1 MKYFVQIYIG
11 RQKGNSGEGVKGCY
25 NFDNSCSNCGTSAK
39 LIGNLPVKGISAI
52 KKDFFATFNDDFLI
66 SESLY
71 NELILNQ
78 VNLSGIKNVV
88 DMKDNALPYYHFT
101 SNFVFPPFLAEST
114 GLKTDRQCPICN
126 RNGYFSEIIMG
137 ILEKGIKTQVLPLKL
152 KYSNI
157 EGSFLKQSDVFVT
170 WEHMGYSNLKTE
182 GKYVMRLARPLLI
195 VSEKV
200 KSVFE
205 TLKIKDVK
213 FEEIEIIPE

>member
-11 RQKGNSGEGVKGCY
+11 KQNGNSGERVKDCY
-25 NFDNSCSNCGTSAK
+25 NFDNSCSNCGANAK
-39 LIGNLPVKGISAI
+39 LTGNLPVKGVNAI
-52 KKDFFATFNDDFLI
+52 KKDFFATLNDDFLI

-88 DMKDNALPYYHFT
+88 DKKDNALPFYHFT
-101 SNFVFPPFLAEST
+101 SDFVFPPFLAEST
-114 GLKTDRQCPICN
+114 GLKTDRQCPICK

-137 ILEKGIKTQVLPLKL
+137 NLEKGIKTQTMPLKL

-157 EGSFLKQSDVFVT
+157 EESFLKQSDVFVT
-170 WEHMGYSNLKTE
+170 WENMGYSNLKTE

-195 VSEKV
+195 VSERV

-205 TLKIKDVK
+205 AQKIKDVK
-213 FEEIEIIPE
+213 FEEVEIL